1 VAGWFVAPVRIGA
14 VPLVFRLSAEFVG
27 TGALVAAVVGSGLM
41 GESLTS
47 DTGIVLV
54 INQLATV
61 LALAV
66 LVALLLPL
74 SGAHVNPAVTLVMA
88 LTRRIS
94 TGAAFGYVTV
104 QLVGAVL
111 GTVIAHAM
119 FDRTLLE
126 LSSNNRIGTGT
137 FVGEV
142 MATAGLVA
150 VILTALYQ
158 EKTHWLPWLVPAWIG
173 TAFFFTSSTSFAN
186 PAVTLGRVFTDSFTG
201 IAPESLLGFVGAQL
215 VGALLALVVVLPFR
229 RAFTKESQ

>member
-1 VAGWFVAPVRIGA
+1 M
-14 VPLVFRLSAEFVG
+14 PLVFRLSAEFFG
-27 TGALVAAVVGSGLM
+27 TAALVAAVVGSGIM

-47 DTGIVLV
+47 DSAVVLV

-61 LALAV
+61 LVLAV

-74 SGAHVNPAVTLVMA
+74 SGAHINPAVTLVMA

-94 TGAAFGYVTV
+94 TGAAFGYVAV
-104 QLVGAVL
+104 QLAGGVL

-119 FDRTLLE
+119 FDRALLE

-142 MATAGLVA
+142 VATAGLVA

-201 IAPESLLGFVGAQL
+201 IAPESLVGFVGAQL
-215 VGALLALVVVLPFR
+215 VGAVLALVVVLPFQ

>member
-1 VAGWFVAPVRIGA
+1 M
-14 VPLVFRLSAEFVG
+14 PLVFRLSAEFFG
-27 TGALVAAVVGSGLM
+27 TAALVAAVVGSGIM
-41 GESLTS
+41 GETLTS
-47 DTGIVLV
+47 DSGVVLV

-61 LALAV
+61 LVLAV

-74 SGAHVNPAVTLVMA
+74 SGAHINPAVTLVMA
-88 LTRRIS
+88 LTRRMS
-94 TGAAFGYVTV
+94 PGTAVGYVAV
-104 QLVGAVL
+104 QLAGGVL

-119 FDRTLLE
+119 FDRALLQ

-142 MATAGLVA
+142 VATAGLVA

-158 EKTHWLPWLVPAWIG
+158 EKSHWLPWLVPAWIG

-201 IAPESLLGFVGAQL
+201 IAPESLVGFVGAQL
-215 VGALLALVVVLPFR
+215 VGTVLALVVVLPFQ

>member
-1 VAGWFVAPVRIGA
+1 M
-14 VPLVFRLSAEFVG
+14 PLVFRLSAEFFG

-47 DTGIVLV
+47 DSGVVLV

-61 LALAV
+61 LVLAV

-74 SGAHVNPAVTLVMA
+74 SGAHINPAVTLVMA
-88 LTRRIS
+88 LTRRMS
-94 TGAAFGYVTV
+94 TGAALGYVAV
-104 QLVGAVL
+104 QLVGGAL

-119 FDRTLLE
+119 FDRALLQ

-142 MATAGLVA
+142 VATAGLVA

-158 EKTHWLPWLVPAWIG
+158 EKSHWLPWLVPAWIG

-201 IAPESLLGFVGAQL
+201 IAPESLVGFVGAQL
-215 VGALLALVVVLPFR
+215 LGTVLALVVVLPFQ

>member
-1 VAGWFVAPVRIGA
+1 
-14 VPLVFRLSAEFVG
+14 VPLVFRLSAEFFG
-27 TGALVAAVVGSGLM
+27 TAALVAAVVGSGIM
-41 GESLTS
+41 GETLTS
-47 DTGIVLV
+47 DSGVVLV

-61 LALAV
+61 LVLAV

-74 SGAHVNPAVTLVMA
+74 SGAHINPAVTLVMA
-88 LTRRIS
+88 LTRRMS
-94 TGAAFGYVTV
+94 PGTAVGYVAV
-104 QLVGAVL
+104 QLAGGVL

-119 FDRTLLE
+119 FDRALLE

-142 MATAGLVA
+142 VATAGLVA

-201 IAPESLLGFVGAQL
+201 IAPESLVGFVGAQL
-215 VGALLALVVVLPFR
+215 VGTVLALVVVLPFQ

>member
-1 VAGWFVAPVRIGA
+1 M
-14 VPLVFRLSAEFVG
+14 PLVFRLSAEFVG

-47 DTGIVLV
+47 DSGVVLV

-61 LALAV
+61 LVLAV

-88 LTRRIS
+88 LTRRMS
-94 TGAAFGYVTV
+94 TGAALGYVTV

-137 FVGEV
+137 FIGEV
-142 MATAGLVA
+142 VATAGLVA

-201 IAPESLLGFVGAQL
+201 IAPESLVGFVGAQL
-215 VGALLALVVVLPFR
+215 VGALLALVVVLPFQ
-229 RAFTKESQ
+229 RAFTKGSQ

>member
-1 VAGWFVAPVRIGA
+1 M
-14 VPLVFRLSAEFVG
+14 PLVFRLSAEFVG
-27 TGALVAAVVGSGLM
+27 TAALLAAVVGSGLM

-74 SGAHVNPAVTLVMA
+74 SGAHINPAVTLVMA

-94 TGAAFGYVTV
+94 TGAALGYVAV
-104 QLVGAVL
+104 QLVGGVL

-142 MATAGLVA
+142 VATAGLVA

-201 IAPESLLGFVGAQL
+201 IAPESLVGFVGAQL
-215 VGALLALVVVLPFR
+215 VGALLALVVVLPFQ

>member
-1 VAGWFVAPVRIGA
+1 

-47 DTGIVLV
+47 DNGVVLV

-61 LALAV
+61 LVLAV

-88 LTRRIS
+88 LTRRMS
-94 TGAAFGYVTV
+94 TGAALGYVTV

-119 FDRTLLE
+119 FDRALLE

-142 MATAGLVA
+142 VATAGLLA

-186 PAVTLGRVFTDSFTG
+186 PAVTLGRMFTDSFTG

-215 VGALLALVVVLPFR
+215 VGALLALVVVLPFQ

>member
-1 VAGWFVAPVRIGA
+1 M
-14 VPLVFRLSAEFVG
+14 PLVFRLSAEFFG
-27 TGALVAAVVGSGLM
+27 TAALVAAVVGSGIM
-41 GESLTS
+41 GETLTS
-47 DTGIVLV
+47 DSGVVLV

-61 LALAV
+61 LVLAV

-74 SGAHVNPAVTLVMA
+74 SGAHINPAVTLVMA

-94 TGAAFGYVTV
+94 TGAAFGYVAV
-104 QLVGAVL
+104 QLAGGVL

-119 FDRTLLE
+119 FDRALLE

-142 MATAGLVA
+142 VATAGLVA

-158 EKTHWLPWLVPAWIG
+158 EKTHWLPLLVPAWIG

-201 IAPESLLGFVGAQL
+201 IAPESLVGFVGAQL
-215 VGALLALVVVLPFR
+215 VGAVLALVVVLPFQ

>member
-1 VAGWFVAPVRIGA
+1 M
-14 VPLVFRLSAEFVG
+14 PLVLRLSAEFLG
-27 TGALVAAVVGSGLM
+27 TAALVAAVVGSGIM
-41 GESLTS
+41 GESLTA

-74 SGAHVNPAVTLVMA
+74 SGAHINPAVTLVMA
-88 LTRRIS
+88 LTRRMS
-94 TGAAFGYVTV
+94 TGAALGYVTV
-104 QLVGAVL
+104 QLVGGVL

-126 LSSNNRIGTGT
+126 LSSNDRIGTGT

-142 MATAGLVA
+142 VATAGLLA

-158 EKTHWLPWLVPAWIG
+158 GKTHWLPWLVPAWIG

-215 VGALLALVVVLPFR
+215 VGAALALAVVLPFQ

>member
-1 VAGWFVAPVRIGA
+1 M
-14 VPLVFRLSAEFVG
+14 PLVFRLSAEFFG

-47 DTGIVLV
+47 DSGVVLV

-61 LALAV
+61 LVLAV

-74 SGAHVNPAVTLVMA
+74 SGAHINPAVTLVMA
-88 LTRRIS
+88 LTRRMS
-94 TGAAFGYVTV
+94 TGAALGYVAV
-104 QLVGAVL
+104 QLVGGAL

-119 FDRTLLE
+119 FDRALLQ
-126 LSSNNRIGTGT
+126 LSSNSRIGTGT

-142 MATAGLVA
+142 VATAGLVA

-158 EKTHWLPWLVPAWIG
+158 EKSHWLPWLVPAWIG

-201 IAPESLLGFVGAQL
+201 IAPESLVGFVGAQL
-215 VGALLALVVVLPFR
+215 VGTVLALVVVLPFQ

>member
-1 VAGWFVAPVRIGA
+1 M
-14 VPLVFRLSAEFVG
+14 PLVLRLSAEFLG
-27 TGALVAAVVGSGLM
+27 TAALVAAVVGSGIM
-41 GESLTS
+41 GESLTA

-74 SGAHVNPAVTLVMA
+74 SGAHINPAVTLVMA
-88 LTRRIS
+88 LTRRMS
-94 TGAAFGYVTV
+94 TGAALGYVTV
-104 QLVGAVL
+104 QLVGGVL

-126 LSSNNRIGTGT
+126 LSSNDRIGTGT

-142 MATAGLVA
+142 VATAGLVA

-158 EKTHWLPWLVPAWIG
+158 GKTHWLPWLVPAWIG

-215 VGALLALVVVLPFR
+215 VGAVLALVVVMPFQ

>member
-1 VAGWFVAPVRIGA
+1 M
-14 VPLVFRLSAEFVG
+14 PLVFRLSAEFVG

-47 DTGIVLV
+47 DNGVVLV

-61 LALAV
+61 LVLAV

-88 LTRRIS
+88 LTRRMS
-94 TGAAFGYVTV
+94 TGAALGYVTV

-119 FDRTLLE
+119 FDRALLE

-142 MATAGLVA
+142 VATAGLLA

-186 PAVTLGRVFTDSFTG
+186 PAVTLGRMFTDSFTG

-215 VGALLALVVVLPFR
+215 VGALLALVVVLPFQ

>member
-1 VAGWFVAPVRIGA
+1 

-47 DTGIVLV
+47 DSGVVLV

-61 LALAV
+61 LVLAV

-88 LTRRIS
+88 LTRRMS
-94 TGAAFGYVTV
+94 TGAALGYVTV

-137 FVGEV
+137 FIGEV
-142 MATAGLVA
+142 VATAGLVA

-201 IAPESLLGFVGAQL
+201 IAPESLVGFVGAQL
-215 VGALLALVVVLPFR
+215 VGALLALVVVLPFQ
-229 RAFTKESQ
+229 RAFTKGSQ

>member
-1 VAGWFVAPVRIGA
+1 M
-14 VPLVFRLSAEFVG
+14 PLVLRLSAEFFG
-27 TGALVAAVVGSGLM
+27 TAALVAAVVGSGIM
-41 GESLTS
+41 GETLTS
-47 DTGIVLV
+47 DSGVVLV

-61 LALAV
+61 LVLAV
-66 LVALLLPL
+66 LVALLLPV
-74 SGAHVNPAVTLVMA
+74 SGAHINPAVTLVMA

-94 TGAAFGYVTV
+94 TGAAIGYVAV
-104 QLVGAVL
+104 QLAGGVL

-119 FDRTLLE
+119 FDRALLE

-142 MATAGLVA
+142 VATAGLVA

-201 IAPESLLGFVGAQL
+201 IAPDSLVGFVGAQL
-215 VGALLALVVVLPFR
+215 VGAVLALVVVLPFQ

>member
-1 VAGWFVAPVRIGA
+1 M
-14 VPLVFRLSAEFVG
+14 PLALRLSAEFLG
-27 TGALVAAVVGSGLM
+27 TAALVAAVVGSGIM

-47 DTGIVLV
+47 DIGVVLI

-61 LALAV
+61 LALSV

-74 SGAHVNPAVTLVMA
+74 SGAHINPAVTLVMA

-94 TGAAFGYVTV
+94 AGVAVGYVTV

-111 GTVIAHAM
+111 GAVIAHAM

-142 MATAGLVA
+142 VATAGLLA

-215 VGALLALVVVLPFR
+215 VGALLALVVVLPFQ

>member
-1 VAGWFVAPVRIGA
+1 M
-14 VPLVFRLSAEFVG
+14 PLVFRLSAEFFG
-27 TGALVAAVVGSGLM
+27 TAALVAAVVGSGIM

-47 DTGIVLV
+47 DSGVVLV

-61 LALAV
+61 LVLAV

-74 SGAHVNPAVTLVMA
+74 SGAHINPAVTLVMA

-94 TGAAFGYVTV
+94 SGAAFGYVAV
-104 QLVGAVL
+104 QLAGGVL

-119 FDRTLLE
+119 FDRALLE
-126 LSSNNRIGTGT
+126 LSSNNRIETGT

-142 MATAGLVA
+142 VATAGLVA

-158 EKTHWLPWLVPAWIG
+158 EKTHWLPWLVPSWIG

-201 IAPESLLGFVGAQL
+201 IAPESLVGFVGAQL
-215 VGALLALVVVLPFR
+215 VGAALALVVVLPFQ

>member
-1 VAGWFVAPVRIGA
+1 M
-14 VPLVFRLSAEFVG
+14 PLALRLGAEFVG

-66 LVALLLPL
+66 LVTLLLPL
-74 SGAHVNPAVTLVMA
+74 SGAHINPAVTLVMA

-94 TGAAFGYVTV
+94 IGAAFGYVAV
-104 QLVGAVL
+104 QLVGGVL

-119 FDRTLLE
+119 FDRALLE

-142 MATAGLVA
+142 VATAGLLA

-158 EKTHWLPWLVPAWIG
+158 GKTHWLPWLVPAWIG

-215 VGALLALVVVLPFR
+215 VGAVLALVVVPPFQ
-229 RAFTKESQ
+229 RAFTEESR

>member
-1 VAGWFVAPVRIGA
+1 M
-14 VPLVFRLSAEFVG
+14 PLVFRLSAEFVG

-74 SGAHVNPAVTLVMA
+74 SGAHINPAVTLVMA
-88 LTRRIS
+88 LTRRMS
-94 TGAAFGYVTV
+94 TGAALGYVAV

-137 FVGEV
+137 FIGEV
-142 MATAGLVA
+142 VATAGLVA

-158 EKTHWLPWLVPAWIG
+158 EKTPWLPWLVPAWIG

-201 IAPESLLGFVGAQL
+201 IAPESLVGFVGAQL
-215 VGALLALVVVLPFR
+215 VGALLALVVVLPFQ

>member
-1 VAGWFVAPVRIGA
+1 M
-14 VPLVFRLSAEFVG
+14 PLVLRLSAEFFG
-27 TGALVAAVVGSGLM
+27 TAALVAAVVGSGIM
-41 GESLTS
+41 GEALTS
-47 DTGIVLV
+47 DSGVVLV

-61 LALAV
+61 LVLAV

-74 SGAHVNPAVTLVMA
+74 SGAHINPAVTLVMA

-94 TGAAFGYVTV
+94 TGAAVGYVAV
-104 QLVGAVL
+104 QLAGGVL

-119 FDRTLLE
+119 FDRALLE
-126 LSSNNRIGTGT
+126 LSSHNRIGTGT

-142 MATAGLVA
+142 VATAGLVA

-201 IAPESLLGFVGAQL
+201 IAPDSLVGFVGAQL
-215 VGALLALVVVLPFR
+215 VGAVLALVVVLPFQ

>member
-1 VAGWFVAPVRIGA
+1 

-27 TGALVAAVVGSGLM
+27 TAALLAAVVGSGLM

-74 SGAHVNPAVTLVMA
+74 SGAHINPAVTLVMA

-94 TGAAFGYVTV
+94 TGAALGYVAV
-104 QLVGAVL
+104 QLVGGVL

-142 MATAGLVA
+142 VATAGLVA

-201 IAPESLLGFVGAQL
+201 IAPESLVGFVGAQL
-215 VGALLALVVVLPFR
+215 VGALLALVVVLPFQ